1 MIVTLFNVILIILE
15 LMIIGTFIGT
25 SIYGVVWLVYELGN
39 VKKRQEKKELKMQNK
54 AYQKKETKNE

>member
-25 SIYGVVWLVYELGN
+25 SIYGVVWLVYELGIDSWWTR
-39 VKKRQEKKELKMQNK
+39 KRQKKTR
-54 AYQKKETKNE
+54 KERVKNAK